1 MESEMKTSSTL
12 FVWMILTFCLT
23 GCMGVGL
30 LARTGAKDL
39 FSKKEKP
46 PGERIAA
53 AQEQAITA
61 AHGGSPGTLI
71 AWSDEK
77 SGIQGA
83 LTPEASDDIKT
94 DCWQYRQTIILAGE
108 TLQGQVTACSQKDGS
123 WKLSGEPAPAQK

>member
-1 MESEMKTSSTL
+1 MKTSSTL
-12 FVWMILTFCLT
+12 VVWMILTFCLT

-39 FSKKEKP
+39 FGEKEKP
-46 PGERIAA
+46 PAQRIAA
-53 AQEQAITA
+53 AQEQAISA
-61 AHGGSPGTLI
+61 VHGGSPGAPI
-71 AWSDEK
+71 AWNDEK

-83 LTPEASDDIKT
+83 LMPEASDDSQAG
-94 DCWQYRQTIILAGE
+94 CRQYRQTIILAGE